1 MVALPMGC
9 PIGKVDSWPMW
20 RVIKMSVEFIEVEQ
34 IEVDLLPVEQIS
46 TITFKAIHWALKTR
60 KTIWVL

>member
-1 MVALPMGC
+1 
-9 PIGKVDSWPMW
+9 
-20 RVIKMSVEFIEVEQ
+20 MSIEFLEVEQ

-46 TITFKAIHWALKTR
+46 TATLRALRWALRAR

>member
-9 PIGKVDSWPMW
+9 PIGKANSWPIW
-20 RVIKMSVEFIEVEQ
+20 RAIKMSVEFLEVEQ

-46 TITFKAIHWALKTR
+46 TVTFKALRWALKAR
-60 KTIWVL
+60 RTIWVL